1 MPSHVRCLRC
11 ETILKSTKNNGVLS
25 VCPCPKCEKRM
36 RQEGNELGIERGR
49 IKELQGRIGR
59 AMEGHGL

>member
-1 MPSHVRCLRC
+1 MK
-11 ETILKSTKNNGVLS
+11 IK
-25 VCPCPKCEKRM
+25 
-36 RQEGNELGIERGR
+36 EGNELGIERGR